1 VCRDVTFAEIVESG
15 AKNVDDA
22 QRKLGVALKCG
33 SCVRYIQEAITTG
46 QTEFALDH
54 DFSPLEPDT
63 KEKANAL

>member
-15 AKNVDDA
+15 VKSVDDA
-22 QRKLGVALKCG
+22 QRKFGVALKCG

-54 DFSPLEPDT
+54 DFSSLEADSN
-63 KEKANAL
+63 EKANAL

>member
-1 VCRDVTFAEIVESG
+1 MCRDVTFAEIVESG

-54 DFSPLEPDT
+54 EFSESEADSN
-63 KEKANAL
+63 EKANAL